1 VLADVLVAMAV
12 YVATMWLAG
21 AFDLRLVAPFIIW
34 LGLYIVSLFYFVP
47 RLKAPVKAGRRPLAD
62 DRAHHGR
69 LHKHQH
75 RLAVLTPTGSG
86 VCALGHAGVHENRH
100 ANASGQRL

>member
-12 YVATMWLAG
+12 YVATMVVLAG

-34 LGLYIVSLFYFVP
+34 LGLYIVAVLFC
-47 RLKAPVKAGRRPLAD
+47 AAAGTSANAGRRPLAD

-69 LHKHQH
+69 YTNINTVKLFSHTTGKR
-75 RLAVLTPTGSG
+75 RLRARQ
-86 VCALGHAGVHENRH
+86 GVHENRAH